1 MDTSQINRIRIL
13 YILKIFEEH
22 SDDEHPLSTSEIINY
37 LAEDYNIPAHRTTIP
52 KEIDALNEYGACI
65 DVIEGKPNKY
75 YWSNRTFEIPEIKLL
90 IDAVLSSKFITADK
104 SDTLIKKLYTLVSE
118 NQAKDL
124 KRNIIIADRIKP
136 DNEKILYWI
145 NELHT
150 AINLK
155 QQVELQ
161 YFEYDANKEKILK
174 HDGQMYIFSP
184 YTLAWNGDCYY
195 VIGFSQNH
203 NKVVKFRVDRIA
215 TLKIINNEAVPMP
228 QDFDMSAFLKKVFT
242 MYDGEEETVELL
254 CRNDMMKCIVD
265 RFGENVPTEIVNSE
279 YFKAT
284 AEVYLSP
291 SFYAWIFSFKGNIKI
306 TAPMNVLSEYNNM
319 LREALEDRIN
329 R

>member
-1 MDTSQINRIRIL
+1 MDTNQVNRIRIL
-13 YILKIFEEH
+13 YILKILIER
-22 SDDEHPLSTSEIINY
+22 SDEDHPLSTGDIINY
-37 LAEDYNIPAHRTTIP
+37 LSQDYNIPAHRTTIP
-52 KEIDALNEYGACI
+52 KEIDALNKSEFFI
-65 DVIEGKPNKY
+65 DIIEGKPNKY
-75 YWSNRTFEIPEIKLL
+75 YWTNRTFEIPEIKLL

-104 SDTLIKKLYTLVSE
+104 SEILIKKLYTLVSE
-118 NQAKDL
+118 NQAKEL

-150 AINLK
+150 AINLQ

-161 YFEYDANKEKILK
+161 YFEYNVNKEKILK
-174 HDGQMYIFSP
+174 HNGQKYIFSP
-184 YTLAWNGDCYY
+184 YSLAWNGDYYY

-203 NKVVKFRVDRIA
+203 DKVVKFRVDRIA
-215 TLKIINNEAVPMP
+215 TLKITNNKAVPMP

-265 RFGENVPTEIVNSE
+265 RFGENIPTEIVTPE

-284 AEVYLSP
+284 AQVYLSP
-291 SFYAWIFSFKGNIKI
+291 LFYAWVFSFEGKIKI
-306 TAPMNVLSEYNNM
+306 TAPGNVVSEYNNM
-319 LREALEDRIN
+319 LKQALED
-329 R
+329 